1 MTSCWNSKKR
11 FRPPSFLK
19 SRKLFSIASCRK
31 WIANFLY
38 QLETFLQFHMAAATD
53 LYDPH
58 PHILV
63 VIWNAFWF
71 LVGCIS
77 SPLNHF
83 FVVNCWEHGHISLVL
98 ELKSKKFTAPV
109 DTDFTSPQFYLFHW
123 FQGNPCDWSLLFH
136 RLGCDVHKNIW
147 RVLYWNTNYQC
158 INGSLSQA
166 KAPWDPQ
173 QLFLNQTGHLD
184 VVGHSPCRCGDMESC
199 EPADEEELLTFSLGM
214 EFLTSKKEQKEKEN
228 KEQAW
233 LVSSP
238 FATLSESELENILV
252 ERHSARTNQI
262 TNWSVSTFKG
272 KYFYLKCI

>member
-1 MTSCWNSKKR
+1 MTSCWNSKKC

-98 ELKSKKFTAPV
+98 ELLLLTL
-109 DTDFTSPQFYLFHW
+109 TSP
-123 FQGNPCDWSLLFH
+123 LLNFTCFTGLRETLAIDPYCSKFKFKKRSRWQWQQH
-136 RLGCDVHKNIW
+136 H
-147 RVLYWNTNYQC
+147 
-158 INGSLSQA
+158 GSLFNSCSYGN
-166 KAPWDPQ
+166 W
-173 QLFLNQTGHLD
+173 LD
-184 VVGHSPCRCGDMESC
+184 SSIF
-199 EPADEEELLTFSLGM
+199 FSLYVTKYLYHKSMVEIFFGVN
-214 EFLTSKKEQKEKEN
+214 TEKMIRN
-228 KEQAW
+228 
-233 LVSSP
+233 LVMPS
-238 FATLSESELENILV
+238 
-252 ERHSARTNQI
+252 
-262 TNWSVSTFKG
+262 
-272 KYFYLKCI
+272 